1 MQIVLKPL
9 TLVLFIC
16 LIFPARVMGENPQ
29 LTFTRIASRT
39 NVVDIANAGDGS
51 GRLFLVEQP
60 GRIFIVDDGEELETP
75 FLDIRDRVTSNGN
88 EQGLLSV
95 AFAPDY
101 KTSGHFYAWYTAGGG
116 DTVLSRFKVSNNPDI
131 ADPGS
136 EQQVLKVEQPFG
148 NHNGGR
154 LRFGPDGMLY
164 LGLGDGGGAFD
175 PEGAGQDGGT
185 LLAKLIR
192 IDVDPSQGTYAI
204 PADNPFTNNPAIED
218 EIWALGLRNPWRI
231 SFDGVTGDLYIADVG
246 QNVWEEIN
254 VQAASSPGGE
264 NYGWSVME
272 GSECT
277 GGGNACDKA
286 GLTLPV
292 SQYSHAGGNCS
303 VTGGEVYRGQAY
315 PNMHGMYFFGDYCT
329 GNVWGLMRDGNNWV
343 TSSLADTPYRIST
356 FGLGEDGSLYLSGIG
371 DGIYLVSD
379 GDVVPEGISIN
390 PGMNDAWFYPATDG
404 QGMLVSVFDGTD
416 VMFVAWFTY
425 DVERPPEDAMAML
438 GEPGHRWL
446 TAQGTF
452 EGNTAT
458 LEISQTVGG
467 VFDSSNPAPSDAE
480 KIGTMTIKWSS
491 CSAALV
497 TYAIDSPPLSG
508 EFPIQRVVPNNV
520 PLCEAMQ

>member
-1 MQIVLKPL
+1 MKNMLKSLTSLFLIYAIFPSIVL
-9 TLVLFIC
+9 
-16 LIFPARVMGENPQ
+16 AEDPQ
-29 LTFTRIASRT
+29 LMFTQIASRT
-39 NVVDIANAGDGS
+39 DVVDIANAGDGS

-60 GRIFIVDDGEELETP
+60 GRIFIVDDGEELQAP
-75 FLDIRDRVTSNGN
+75 FLDIRNRVVSNGN

-101 KTSGHFYAWYTAGGG
+101 KTSGYFYIWYTGQGG
-116 DTVLSRFKVSNNPDI
+116 DTVLARLKVSNDPDI
-131 ADPGS
+131 ADPNS
-136 EQQVLKVEQPFG
+136 EQEILKVEQPFG

-175 PEGAGQDGGT
+175 PENAGQDGGT

-192 IDVDPSQGTYAI
+192 IDVDPANGTYAI
-204 PADNPFTNNPAIED
+204 PPDNPFTNNPGIEN
-218 EIWALGLRNPWRI
+218 EIWAQGLRNPWRI
-231 SFDGVTGDLYIADVG
+231 SFDRMTGDLYIADVG
-246 QNVWEEIN
+246 QGEWEEIN
-254 VQAASSPGGE
+254 VQAASSTGGQ

-277 GGGNACDKA
+277 GGGNACDQS

-292 SQYSHAGGNCS
+292 FQYSHDGGNCS

-315 PNMHGMYFFGDYCT
+315 PNMHGMYLFGDYCS
-329 GNVWGLMRDGNNWV
+329 GNVWGLMKDGNNWV
-343 TSSLADTPYRIST
+343 TSSLADTAYRIST
-356 FGLGEDGSLYLSGIG
+356 FGLGEDGSLYLSDING
-371 DGIYLVSD
+371 GIYLVSD
-379 GDVVPEGISIN
+379 GNVVPEGATIN

-404 QGMLVSVFDGTD
+404 QGMLISVFDGTD
-416 VMFVAWFTY
+416 VMFIAWFTY
-425 DVERPPEDAMAML
+425 DVERPPEDVMAML
-438 GEPGHRWL
+438 GDPGHRWL

-452 EGNTAT
+452 EGDTAT
-458 LEISQTVGG
+458 LEIYQTVGG

-497 TYAIDSPPLSG
+497 TYVIDSPQLAG